1 MSEVKRTEE
10 EITREG
16 NPRKPQGEEGKVM
29 LDRMNHSHYEV
40 TGWALAHWKIKGDD
54 QILDIGCGGGMTLHR
69 MTEQLTTGHATGVD
83 YSGVSVEETGKLNEA
98 FVKEGKLTV
107 LEASVEKLPFKDDTF
122 DKTITVESFYFWPDP
137 QANLKEVHRVLK
149 KGGTFLLVADV
160 YQNVQSNRRGV
171 PGDLS
176 DCRICGN
183 RDPYQR
189 WGKLDL
195 RGRT

>member
-1 MSEVKRTEE
+1 MSEVKKTEE

-29 LDRMNHSHYEV
+29 LNRMNHSHYEV

-122 DKTITVESFYFWPDP
+122 DKIITVESFYFWPDP

-160 YQNVQSNRRGV
+160 YQNGHLTEQQKKNITR
-171 PGDLS
+171 
-176 DCRICGN
+176 
-183 RDPYQR
+183 
-189 WGKLDL
+189 
-195 RGRT
+195 

>member
-83 YSGVSVEETGKLNEA
+83 YSSVSVEETGKLNEA
-98 FVKEGKLTV
+98 LRSCHLKMTRLTR
-107 LEASVEKLPFKDDTF
+107 SSP
-122 DKTITVESFYFWPDP
+122 
-137 QANLKEVHRVLK
+137 
-149 KGGTFLLVADV
+149 
-160 YQNVQSNRRGV
+160 
-171 PGDLS
+171 
-176 DCRICGN
+176 
-183 RDPYQR
+183 
-189 WGKLDL
+189 
-195 RGRT
+195 

>member
-54 QILDIGCGGGMTLHR
+54 QLLDIGCGGGMTLHR

-122 DKTITVESFYFWPDP
+122 
-137 QANLKEVHRVLK
+137 
-149 KGGTFLLVADV
+149 
-160 YQNVQSNRRGV
+160 GV
-171 PGDLS
+171 S
-176 DCRICGN
+176 SA
-183 RDPYQR
+183 
-189 WGKLDL
+189 
-195 RGRT
+195 